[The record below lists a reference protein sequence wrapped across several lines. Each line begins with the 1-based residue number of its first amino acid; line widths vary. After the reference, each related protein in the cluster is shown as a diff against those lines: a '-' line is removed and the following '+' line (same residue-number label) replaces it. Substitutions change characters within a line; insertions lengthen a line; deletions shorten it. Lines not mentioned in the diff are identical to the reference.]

1 MNGYEDTCEFY
12 RAVRYMDTARNAIDI
27 SQLIPLV
34 DSSTTCRQLVRWRCR
49 HSIISWNSITYTYLH
64 NRNGEP
70 MAYFGNATY
79 RSAGR
84 FDFSSY
90 ATSAIAVVVAVVVVV
105 VVVVRC
111 RRCPSSLFVFV
122 VRCCSCR
129 ARPLSSS
136 STSAIVV
143 VAVVV
148 VRCRHHRPLSSS

>member
-1 MNGYEDTCEFY
+1 MKGYQHSCQFY
-12 RAVRYMDTARNAIDI
+12 RAVRYVDTARNAIDI

-34 DSSTTCRQLVRWRCR
+34 DSSTTCRQLVRWRCWDAVINGNP
-49 HSIISWNSITYTYLH
+49 STYTYLR

-79 RSAGR
+79 RRAGR
-84 FDFSSY
+84 FDFASY

-105 VVVVRC
+105 VVVRC
-111 RRCPSSLFVFV
+111 RRCPSSSSV
-122 VRCCSCR
+122 VVVVVLVRWRR
-129 ARPLSSS
+129 ALS

-143 VAVVV
+143 VTVVVV

>member
-1 MNGYEDTCEFY
+1 MKGYGNPCHFY

-34 DSSTTCRQLVRWRCR
+34 DSSTTCRQLVRWRCWDAT
-49 HSIISWNSITYTYLH
+49 INSNPNAFTYLR

-79 RSAGR
+79 RRAGR
-84 FDFSSY
+84 CDFSSY

-122 VRCCSCR
+122 VRCCRRRIFISPI
-129 ARPLSSS
+129 AKTLLQYDHN
-136 STSAIVV
+136 V
-143 VAVVV
+143 
-148 VRCRHHRPLSSS
+148 